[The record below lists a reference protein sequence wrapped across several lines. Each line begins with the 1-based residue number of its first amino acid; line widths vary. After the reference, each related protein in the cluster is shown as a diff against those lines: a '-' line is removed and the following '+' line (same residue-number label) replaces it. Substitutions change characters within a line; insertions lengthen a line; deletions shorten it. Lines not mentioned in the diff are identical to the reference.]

1 MRRPGSPNL
10 PQITSW
16 VDAMD
21 LKLAILH
28 GALLETARLS
38 HPRLGHKLDPASWIG
53 VLGDENFQSEYNA
66 LLAKQTKK
74 GLFAKPSGKTPTP
87 EDYKD
92 LGQKHADSLSR
103 WEKWGSVRALF
114 HALDAEVALQELTEG
129 PFLSELVADVLL
141 EDMTDQVERGYLKL

>member
-38 HPRLGHKLDPASWIG
+38 HPRLGHKLDTASWIR
-53 VLGDENFQSEYNA
+53 VLGDENFQREYNA
-66 LLAKQTKK
+66 LFAKHTKK
-74 GLFAKPSGKTPTP
+74 ALFTKPSADVPSP
-87 EDYKD
+87 EDYRE
-92 LGQKHADSLSR
+92 LAQKHVDYLSR
-103 WEKWGSVRALF
+103 WERWGSVRAHVRVLG
-114 HALDAEVALQELTEG
+114 AGDARAGLEAG
-129 PFLSELVADVLL
+129 P
-141 EDMTDQVERGYLKL
+141 

>member
-38 HPRLGHKLDPASWIG
+38 HPRLGHKLDTASWIR
-53 VLGDENFQSEYNA
+53 VLGDENFQREYNA
-66 LLAKQTKK
+66 LFAKHTKK
-74 GLFAKPSGKTPTP
+74 ALFTKPSADVPSP
-87 EDYKD
+87 EDYRE
-92 LGQKHADSLSR
+92 LAQKHVDYLSR
-103 WEKWGSVRALF
+103 WEQWGSVRALF
-114 HALDAEVALQELTEG
+114 HVLDAEVALAGLAEG
-129 PFLSELVADVLL
+129 PFLSELVGDILE
-141 EDMTDQVERGYLKL
+141 EDMADQALRGYLKL